1 MQLVLMLACLLA
13 AGGAADVKVCFQS
26 HRGGGD
32 EAPENTL
39 PAFERSWGIPGAVPE
54 VDLRTTQDGVI
65 VCLHDDTPKRT
76 TNAPAPW
83 EDTPLREIPWA
94 EVKKWDAGRRVAR
107 KQVSAKVPT
116 LDELLALM
124 DGHPERQLYLD
135 LKDVDVA
142 AVKAAIAAR
151 ALQRQIIFVHGSPST
166 CLELSKLYEGA
177 RTMTWLSGS
186 PEDIQSRYAALQEKG
201 FAGISQLQFHLR
213 PRKVK
218 PTLEYQLDEAFLRNA
233 VAETRAAGVD
243 LQLRPFVV
251 TPDALR
257 QLIGLGVSWYVTD
270 APQSF
275 HDCVKKA
282 LAETATGSES

>member
-1 MQLVLMLACLLA
+1 MQLVLVLAFLLA
-13 AGGAADVKVCFQS
+13 AGDAAEVKVCFQS
-26 HRGGGD
+26 HRGGAD

-39 PAFERSWGIPGAVPE
+39 PAFEHSWAIPGAVPE
-54 VDLRTTQDGVI
+54 ADLRTTQDGVI

-83 EDTPLREIPWA
+83 EDMALRDIPLA
-94 EVKKWDAGRRVAR
+94 EVRKWDAGRRIAR

-124 DGHPERQLYLD
+124 AGHPERQLYLD

-151 ALQRQIIFVHGSPST
+151 DLQRQIIFVHGSPAT
-166 CLELSKLYEGA
+166 CLELSGLYEGA

-186 PEDIQSRYAALQEKG
+186 PEDIQSRYEALQEKG
-201 FAGISQLQFHLR
+201 FAGISQLQFHLQ
-213 PRKVK
+213 PRKVR
-218 PTLEYQLDEAFLRNA
+218 PVLEYQLDTAFLRRA

-251 TPDALR
+251 TPEALR
-257 QLIGLGVSWYVTD
+257 QLIDLGVFWYVTD

-275 HDCVKKA
+275 HDCVKEA
-282 LAETATGSES
+282 LAESG